1 MHIVAALSWDPQLRG
16 ALIVLIALLVLGG
29 STFLLLATNLGSKM
43 GFLVAAGALVGWL
56 FVLNIVWL
64 GYGIGYKGTA
74 PSWVV
79 KELVTGDLVAHST
92 TKAVVGQV
100 GKGDTA
106 FPHGWTFLPTGN
118 PALAQAIPIADK
130 ALIPAAP
137 GQSAGSAFPP
147 PFKTTQD
154 YVDIGGWTKGGHNY
168 LFNLFGYKVYWR
180 IRHHYVYVKHQPH
193 YLVIRVQPALPS
205 VTLAGAAATL
215 PAADPSQPLTSVV
228 MQRDVGSLRL
238 PPTLGAIASLLVL
251 LVICERLHNRDKLI
265 AQRKAGGD
273 AGGGAR
279 SPTREL
285 EPA

>member
-1 MHIVAALSWDPQLRG
+1 
-16 ALIVLIALLVLGG
+16 
-29 STFLLLATNLGSKM
+29 
-43 GFLVAAGALVGWL
+43 
-56 FVLNIVWL
+56 L

-79 KELVTGDLVAHST
+79 KELVTGDLVTHST
-92 TKAVVGQV
+92 TKAVVGTT
-100 GKGDTA
+100 GDPKSG
-106 FPHGWTFLPTGN
+106 FPNGWTFLPTGN
-118 PALAQAIPIADK
+118 PALAQALPIADK
-130 ALIPAAP
+130 ALIPPAV
-137 GQSAGSAFPP
+137 GQSPGSSFPP
-147 PFKTTQD
+147 PFKDTQG
-154 YVDIGGWTKGGHNY
+154 YVDIAGFTKGGHNY

-180 IRHHYVYVKHQPH
+180 IRHHYIYIKHQPH
-193 YLVIRVQPALPS
+193 YLVVRVQPALPS

-238 PPTLGAIASLLVL
+238 PPILGAISSLLIF

-265 AQRKAGGD
+265 ARRKAAGD
-273 AGGGAR
+273 SGGGAR